1 MIKENFVLIS
11 PKCRMPVNNSDER
24 HDNEENELS
33 SSDVPVYHMMDEVN
47 EDEYDFANDNSDEE
61 SENNY
66 ELLSQDGD
74 EHVNYYSHHMIVNWV
89 DEQSDS
95 EQQHSNIQV
104 NHSEAISNQSQEDNQ
119 VTHKSND
126 DFSMSEGI

>member
-1 MIKENFVLIS
+1 MIKQNFVLIS
-11 PKCRMPVNNSDER
+11 LKCRMPINNSDGR
-24 HDNEENELS
+24 HENEENELS

-126 DFSMSEGI
+126 DLSMSEGI